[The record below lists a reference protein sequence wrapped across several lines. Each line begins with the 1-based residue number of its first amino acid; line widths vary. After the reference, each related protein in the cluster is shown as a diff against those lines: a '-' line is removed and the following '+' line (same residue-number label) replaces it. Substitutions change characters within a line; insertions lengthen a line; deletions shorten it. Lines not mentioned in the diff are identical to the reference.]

1 MRYIISYV
9 KNEELLWKAE
19 DYKRQL
25 VRFTAQ
31 DEFQTVAAWA
41 DPAGTWQTVLVTR
54 DPDEAM
60 TDWERIKSLTGLT
73 QQDVFNG
80 RIRFRTEVYML
91 EADSEDFDDPNQYD
105 LLDWHAE
112 GYEHEPE
119 VEEVEDGEEGR

>member
-1 MRYIISYV
+1 MRYIISYS
-9 KNEELLWKAE
+9 KDEELLWKAE

-31 DEFQTVAAWA
+31 EQFETVAAWA
-41 DPAGTWQTVLVTR
+41 DPTGTWQTILITR
-54 DPDEAM
+54 DPDEVM
-60 TDWERIKSLTGLT
+60 TEWERIKSLTGLT

-119 VEEVEDGEEGR
+119 DEGSEE

>member
-9 KNEELLWKAE
+9 KDEDLLWKAE

-31 DEFQTVAAWA
+31 EQFETVAAWA
-41 DPAGTWQTVLVTR
+41 DPAGTWQTILITC

-60 TDWERIKSLTGLT
+60 TEWERIKALTGLT

-119 VEEVEDGEEGR
+119 VEEEEDEA